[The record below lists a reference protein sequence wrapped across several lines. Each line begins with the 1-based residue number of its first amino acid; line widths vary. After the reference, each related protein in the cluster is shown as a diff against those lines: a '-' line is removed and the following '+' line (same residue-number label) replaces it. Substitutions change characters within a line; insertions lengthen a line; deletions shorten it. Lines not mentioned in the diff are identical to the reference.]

1 MPNAGSQQ
9 RAEHHGLC
17 PDLPTP
23 KPLGSSACS
32 LSPYPTLP
40 AEKGPVNPL
49 PTSNPSYILPQFFLP
64 SPPSPGYPKACFHFS
79 SAAHLASWKALQDP
93 RDSKQLRPTLQGASR
108 REGRLNPPGPRLP
121 LSQDLLDFSLISHC
135 CRNPDTCWT

>member
-9 RAEHHGLC
+9 SAEHHGLC

-49 PTSNPSYILPQFFLP
+49 PTSNPSYILPQFFP
-64 SPPSPGYPKACFHFS
+64 SFS
-79 SAAHLASWKALQDP
+79 SKP
-93 RDSKQLRPTLQGASR
+93 RVP
-108 REGRLNPPGPRLP
+108 
-121 LSQDLLDFSLISHC
+121 
-135 CRNPDTCWT
+135 